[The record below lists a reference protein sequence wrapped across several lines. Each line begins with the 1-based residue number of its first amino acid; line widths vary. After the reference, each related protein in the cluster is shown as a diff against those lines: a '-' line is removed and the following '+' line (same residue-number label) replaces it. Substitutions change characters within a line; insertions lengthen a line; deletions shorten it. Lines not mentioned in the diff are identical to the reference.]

1 MGYILKAID
10 KEEKVRFALAITTD
24 LVEEARKIHNTS
36 PTASAALG
44 RSLTATAIMASWLK
58 NPKDTITF
66 NIKSDGPAKNIIV
79 TGKNDG
85 YIKAF
90 IANPQE
96 DLPLNKKNR
105 KTWRRGISGKGSIDN
120 NNR

>member
-44 RSLTATAIMASWLK
+44 R
-58 NPKDTITF
+58 
-66 NIKSDGPAKNIIV
+66 
-79 TGKNDG
+79 
-85 YIKAF
+85 
-90 IANPQE
+90 
-96 DLPLNKKNR
+96 
-105 KTWRRGISGKGSIDN
+105 
-120 NNR
+120 